1 MITPESNRHDLKKG
15 LRICLWAIGV
25 TLLLAGLKGFTGF
38 FFDSEILI
46 ADAFHSCA
54 DLLAISASGFGLWLA
69 SKKKS
74 RRFPYGLYKAE
85 TLATFI
91 IGLLIIWAGI
101 EVFQDG
107 CHKLFAHIPVKVFP
121 VYPVLVSLIAACAA
135 YFIARKE
142 RQIGRL
148 INSQSLEATANE
160 SFLDIC
166 TSLMVVSGL
175 LLAYAQIPYI
185 EGAIIIVIALLI
197 LKLGL
202 QNIWT
207 ALLILLDANLDP
219 LLQQEIENKIQELY
233 GVKGVSQVMIR
244 QAGPFKIIECKI
256 ETSPTLALYR
266 AHELADMAE
275 EFIMESYKHIDSVFI
290 HVEPVKNDT
299 LSAIIPVQDINGL
312 DSKVH
317 GHFGRAPYFIIL
329 KISGSQVSIEDFY
342 CNEFLQEKQ
351 HIGVKVIRAVIKHRL
366 DLVFCS
372 QIGEISFYML
382 KNKFV
387 DIYKVDD
394 TFSVKDV
401 LAQYHARQ
409 LDQLNAPTHAV
420 EESLVKK
427 PLETT

>member
-1 MITPESNRHDLKKG
+1 
-15 LRICLWAIGV
+15 
-25 TLLLAGLKGFTGF
+25 
-38 FFDSEILI
+38 
-46 ADAFHSCA
+46 
-54 DLLAISASGFGLWLA
+54 LWLA
-69 SKKKS
+69 SKKKT

-91 IGLLIIWAGI
+91 IGLLIVWAGI
-101 EVFQDG
+101 EVFKEG
-107 CHKLFAHIPVKVFP
+107 YSKLFICVPVKAFP
-121 VYPVLVSLIAACAA
+121 LYPAVVSLIAVCAA

-142 RQIGRL
+142 RDIGRL

-166 TSLMVVSGL
+166 TSLMVLSGI

-197 LKLGL
+197 FKLGF
-202 QNIWT
+202 QNIWA
-207 ALLILLDANLDP
+207 ALLVLLDANLDP
-219 LLQQEIENKIQELY
+219 LLQTEIENKIHELY

-266 AHELADMAE
+266 AHELADKAE

-290 HVEPVKNDT
+290 HVEPVKNNT
-299 LSAIIPVQDINGL
+299 LSAIIPVQDIKGL

-329 KISGSQVSIEDFY
+329 KISGSEVSIEDFY
-342 CNEFLQEKQ
+342 CNEFLKEKQ
-351 HIGVKVIRAVIKHRL
+351 HIGVKVIRAVIKNRL
-366 DLVFCS
+366 DLLFCT

-382 KNKFV
+382 KNNFV
-387 DIYKVDD
+387 DIYKVEDN
-394 TFSVKDV
+394 FSVNAV
-401 LAQYHARQ
+401 LEKYHACQ
-409 LDQLNAPTHAV
+409 LELLNAPTHAV

-427 PLETT
+427 SPD

>member
-1 MITPESNRHDLKKG
+1 MFASDSNRHDLKKG
-15 LRICLWAIGV
+15 LHVCLWAIGV
-25 TLLLAGLKGFTGF
+25 TLLLALLKGYTGV
-38 FFDSEILI
+38 FFDSEILV

-54 DLLAISASGFGLWLA
+54 DLLAVSASGFGLWLA

-91 IGLLIIWAGI
+91 IGLLIVWAGI

-107 CHKLFAHIPVKVFP
+107 CHKLFVCAPVKVFP
-121 VYPVLVSLIAACAA
+121 VYPVLVSLIAAFAA

-166 TSLMVVSGL
+166 TSLMVLSGI

-185 EGAIIIVIALLI
+185 EGVIIVVIALLI
-197 LKLGL
+197 LKLGF
-202 QNIWT
+202 QNIWM

-219 LLQQEIENKIQELY
+219 LLQAEIENKIHELY

-266 AHELADMAE
+266 AHELADKAE

-290 HVEPVKNDT
+290 HVEPAKNDI

-329 KISGSQVSIEDFY
+329 KISGSEVSIDDFY

-351 HIGVKVIRAVIKHRL
+351 HIGVKVIRAVIKNRL
-366 DLVFCS
+366 DLLFCS

-382 KNKFV
+382 KNNFV

-394 TFSVKDV
+394 NSSVKGV
-401 LAQYHARQ
+401 LEKYHARQ
-409 LDQLNAPTHAV
+409 LDLLTAPTHAV

-427 PLETT
+427 SSE

>member
-1 MITPESNRHDLKKG
+1 MITPERNRHDLKKG
-15 LRICLWAIGV
+15 LRICLWAIGA
-25 TLLLAGLKGFTGF
+25 TLLLACLKGFTGV
-38 FFDSEILI
+38 FFDSEILV

-91 IGLLIIWAGI
+91 IGLLIVWAGI
-101 EVFQDG
+101 EVLQDG
-107 CHKLFAHIPVKVFP
+107 YHKVFVCAPLKAFP
-121 VYPVLVSLIAACAA
+121 VYPALVSLIAVFAA
-135 YFIARKE
+135 YVIARKE
-142 RQIGRL
+142 RHIGRL

-160 SFLDIC
+160 SFLDIG
-166 TSLMVVSGL
+166 TSLMVLSGI
-175 LLAYAQIPYI
+175 LLAYAHIPYI
-185 EGAIIIVIALLI
+185 EGAIIMVIALLI

-202 QNIWT
+202 QNIWA
-207 ALLILLDANLDP
+207 ALLVLLDANVDP
-219 LLQQEIENKIQELY
+219 LLQAEMEEKVNELY

-266 AHELADMAE
+266 AHELADKAE
-275 EFIMESYKHIDSVFI
+275 QCIMESYKHIDSVFI
-290 HVEPVKNDT
+290 HVEPSKNNA

-329 KISGSQVSIEDFY
+329 KISGNEVSIDDFY
-342 CNEFLQEKQ
+342 CNEFLKEKKY
-351 HIGVKVIRAVIKHRL
+351 IGVKVIRAVIKNRL
-366 DLVFCS
+366 DLLFCS

-382 KNKFV
+382 KNNFV
-387 DIYKVDD
+387 DIYRVEDNL
-394 TFSVKDV
+394 SVQEV
-401 LAQYHARQ
+401 LEKYQARQ
-409 LDQLNAPTHAV
+409 LEVLIAPTHAV
-420 EESLVKK
+420 EESLAEK
-427 PLETT
+427 PPAL

>member
-1 MITPESNRHDLKKG
+1 MITPDSNRNELKKG
-15 LRICLWAIGV
+15 LRVCLWATGV
-25 TLLLAGLKGFTGF
+25 TLLLVCLKGFTGIF
-38 FFDSEILI
+38 CDSEILV

-69 SKKKS
+69 SKKKT

-91 IGLLIIWAGI
+91 IGLLIVWAGI
-101 EVFQDG
+101 EVFKEG
-107 CHKLFAHIPVKVFP
+107 YSKLFICVSVKAFP
-121 VYPVLVSLIAACAA
+121 VYPAVVSLIAVFAA

-142 RQIGRL
+142 RAIGRL

-166 TSLMVVSGL
+166 TSLMVLSGI

-197 LKLGL
+197 FKLGL
-202 QNIWT
+202 QNIWA
-207 ALLILLDANLDP
+207 ALLVLLDANLDP
-219 LLQQEIENKIQELY
+219 LLQTEIENKIHELY

-266 AHELADMAE
+266 AHELADKAE
-275 EFIMESYKHIDSVFI
+275 EFIMENYKHIDSVFI
-290 HVEPVKNDT
+290 HVEPVKNNT
-299 LSAIIPVQDINGL
+299 LSAIIPVQDIKGL
-312 DSKVH
+312 DSHVH

-329 KISGSQVSIEDFY
+329 KISGSEVSIEDFY
-342 CNEFLQEKQ
+342 CNEFLKEKQ
-351 HIGVKVIRAVIKHRL
+351 HIGVKVIRAVIKNRL
-366 DLVFCS
+366 DLLFCS
-372 QIGEISFYML
+372 QIGEIAFYML
-382 KNKFV
+382 KNNFV
-387 DIYKVDD
+387 DIYKVEDN
-394 TFSVKDV
+394 FSVNDV
-401 LAQYHARQ
+401 LEKYHACQ
-409 LDQLNAPTHAV
+409 LELLNAPTHAV

-427 PLETT
+427 SED

>member
-25 TLLLAGLKGFTGF
+25 TLLLVCLKGFTGIF
-38 FFDSEILI
+38 FNSEILV

-85 TLATFI
+85 TLAAFI
-91 IGLLIIWAGI
+91 IGLLIVWAGI

-107 CHKLFAHIPVKVFP
+107 CHKLFSNTPVKVFP
-121 VYPVLVSLIAACAA
+121 FFPVLVSLIAACAA

-148 INSQSLEATANE
+148 INSHSLEATANE

-166 TSLMVVSGL
+166 TSLMVVSGIL
-175 LLAYAQIPYI
+175 LSYAQIPYV
-185 EGAIIIVIALLI
+185 EGAVIVFIALLI

-219 LLQQEIENKIQELY
+219 LLQAEIENKIHELY

-266 AHELADMAE
+266 AHELADQVE
-275 EFIMESYKHIDSVFI
+275 EFIMESYSHIDSVFI
-290 HVEPVKNDT
+290 HVEPAKNET

-312 DSKVH
+312 DSRVH

-329 KISGSQVSIEDFY
+329 KISGSRVSIEDFY

-366 DLVFCS
+366 DVVFCS

-382 KNKFV
+382 KNNFV
-387 DIYKVDD
+387 DIYKVEEF
-394 TFSVKDV
+394 FSVKDV
-401 LAQYHARQ
+401 LEKYHARQ
-409 LDQLNAPTHAV
+409 LEQLNTPTHAV
-420 EESLVKK
+420 EESL
-427 PLETT
+427 LEKTEE